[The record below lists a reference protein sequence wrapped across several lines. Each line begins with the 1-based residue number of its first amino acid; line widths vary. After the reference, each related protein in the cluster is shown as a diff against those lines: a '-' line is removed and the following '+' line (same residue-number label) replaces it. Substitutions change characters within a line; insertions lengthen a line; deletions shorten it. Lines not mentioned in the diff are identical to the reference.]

1 MSAVKYQR
9 KDKQLHCLAV
19 RASFVFLLLSLR
31 NVVAPGNTRGLEPY
45 KVIINPSLR
54 VSCSSKSRGNDKS
67 DVSMSALATALDW
80 MHQGY
85 HSIEFELFVAAVDV
99 TPNNTR
105 NKLVSHQVFGG
116 VSRGLNATETTS
128 PTTVVTSST
137 SKAPVSASPTKNPLT
152 APPTVKV
159 CVDGCH
165 LSSIILCSVETE
177 HFAHMYLP
185 HFSSSSL

>member
-1 MSAVKYQR
+1 MDHRDSSVASPLASATREVSRNMSAVK

-67 DVSMSALATALDW
+67 DVSISALATALDW

-85 HSIEFELFVAAVDV
+85 HSIEFELFVAAVNV

-116 VSRGLNATETTS
+116 VSRRLNATETTS

-152 APPTVKV
+152 APPTVK
-159 CVDGCH
+159 
-165 LSSIILCSVETE
+165 
-177 HFAHMYLP
+177 
-185 HFSSSSL
+185 